1 MPKTDYYSNK
11 KRILLVGREGNGK
24 RSVVKSLK
32 SISDEYNDI
41 EAIATQGVGDCKED
55 RQENI
60 LAVINRVQATIQNT
74 AEGFDAIVLVLK
86 YGVRFTKQEKDAV
99 EMVKLMF
106 GDHVFRSH
114 VTIIMTYGDLFET
127 DSDEDGTTFE
137 SWCRE
142 QTGDIQ
148 RLFEEVNHRIVL
160 MDNKSREKQITQAR
174 NIQRCVQLIAKKYT
188 TEDFRNAGEGQRIL
202 IARENARENA
212 RNSPEPKDHTV
223 INGNIVVSF
232 LTMWICLMLF
242 IISYS
247 AILGLVWIA
256 LLLLGILFVHLQV
269 RKGLMVIGRPNKYV
283 AGISVVVCIL
293 YVIKTTTTKS
303 MNKLE
308 AT

>member
-1 MPKTDYYSNK
+1 MPKTDYYANK
-11 KRILLVGREGNGK
+11 KIILLVGREGNGK

-41 EAIATQGVGDCKED
+41 EAISTQGVGDCKGD

-114 VTIIMTYGDLFET
+114 VAIIMTYGDLFET
-127 DSDEDGTTFE
+127 DSDEDGTSFE

-148 RLFEEVNHRIVL
+148 RLFDEVNHRIVL

-174 NIQRCVQLIAKKYT
+174 NIQRCVQLIGKKYT
-188 TEDFRNAGEGQRIL
+188 TEDFRNAEEGQRIL
-202 IARENARENA
+202 IARENAENKT
-212 RNSPEPKDHTV
+212 EPKDRTV
-223 INGNIVVSF
+223 FNGDINGNVVLSF

-247 AILGLVWIA
+247 TILGLVWLA
-256 LLLLGILFVHLQV
+256 LLLLGILFVNLQV

-283 AGISVVVCIL
+283 AGISVIVCIL
-293 YVIKTTTTKS
+293 YVIKTTTKS
-303 MNKLE
+303 MYNLE